1 MELLLIQNVPHVGR
15 KGDVVRVRDG
25 FGRNYLIPR
34 HYALPATRANR
45 VFIEEQRVRVEARR
59 VKEKA
64 AAEETVKALERIKVV
79 ITMKVGAGDKLF
91 GSITAEQIADNIS
104 RKKGHKI
111 DKKQVQLE
119 EPIKT
124 LGTHL
129 VEVEVYPQ
137 VKAKVTVEVVGEPQ
151 PA

>member
-1 MELLLIQNVPHVGR
+1 MELLLIQDVPHVGR

-45 VFIEEQRVRVEARR
+45 DFIEEQRARVEARR
-59 VKEKA
+59 AKEKA
-64 AAEETVKALERIKVV
+64 AAEETVKLLERIKVV
-79 ITMKVGAGDKLF
+79 ISAKVGAGDKLF
-91 GSITAEQIADNIS
+91 GTVTAEQIADNIS
-104 RKKGHKI
+104 RKKGHKVE
-111 DKKQVQLE
+111 KKQVHVS

>member
-1 MELLLIQNVPHVGR
+1 MELLLIQDVPHVGR

-45 VFIEEQRVRVEARR
+45 DFIEEQRVRVEARR
-59 VKEKA
+59 AKEKA

-79 ITMKVGAGDKLF
+79 ITAKVGAGEKLF
-91 GSITAEQIADNIS
+91 GAVTAEQIAENIS

-111 DKKQVQLE
+111 DKKQVQLVD
-119 EPIKT
+119 PIKT

>member
-15 KGDVVRVRDG
+15 KGDVVKVRDG

-34 HYALPATRANR
+34 HYALVATRANR

-59 VKEKA
+59 AKERA

-79 ITMKVGAGDKLF
+79 ITMKVGTGDKLF
-91 GSITAEQIADNIS
+91 GSITAEQIAENIS

-111 DKKQVQLE
+111 DKIQVQMD

>member
-1 MELLLIQNVPHVGR
+1 MELLLIQDVMHVGR
-15 KGDVVRVRDG
+15 KGDVVKVRDG

-45 VFIEEQRVRVEARR
+45 VFIEEQRTRVEARR
-59 VKEKA
+59 VKERA
-64 AAEETVKALERIKVV
+64 AAEEVVKSLERIKVV
-79 ITMKVGAGDKLF
+79 ITAKIGAGDKLF

-104 RKKGHKI
+104 RKKGHKV

-124 LGTHL
+124 LGTHI

>member
-1 MELLLIQNVPHVGR
+1 MEVLLITDVLHVGR

-45 VFIEEQRVRVEARR
+45 TFMDEQRVRVEARR
-59 VKEKA
+59 TKERA

-79 ITMKVGAGDKLF
+79 ISAKVGTGEKLF
-91 GSITAEQIADNIS
+91 GSITADQIADNIS
-104 RKKGHKI
+104 RKKGHKV
-111 DKKQVQLE
+111 DKKQVQLA
-119 EPIKT
+119 EPIRT
-124 LGTHL
+124 LGTHI
-129 VEVEVYPQ
+129 VEVEIYPQ
-137 VKAKVTVEVVGEPQ
+137 IKAKVTVEVVGEPQ

>member
-15 KGDVVRVRDG
+15 KGDVVKVRDG

-34 HYALPATRANR
+34 HYALVATRANR

-59 VKEKA
+59 AKERA

-79 ITMKVGAGDKLF
+79 ITMKVGTGDKLF
-91 GSITAEQIADNIS
+91 GSITAEQIAENIS

-111 DKKQVQLE
+111 DKKQVQMD

>member
-1 MELLLIQNVPHVGR
+1 MELLLFQNVPHVGR
-15 KGDVVRVRDG
+15 KGDVVKVRDG

-34 HYALPATRANR
+34 HYALVATRANR
-45 VFIEEQRVRVEARR
+45 DFIEEQRVRVEARR
-59 VKEKA
+59 AKERA

-79 ITMKVGAGDKLF
+79 ITMKVGTGDKLF
-91 GSITAEQIADNIS
+91 GSITAEQIAENIS

-111 DKKQVQLE
+111 DKKQVQMD

>member
-15 KGDVVRVRDG
+15 KGDVVKVRDG

-34 HYALPATRANR
+34 HYALVATRANR
-45 VFIEEQRVRVEARR
+45 DFIEEQRVRVEARR
-59 VKEKA
+59 AKERA

-79 ITMKVGAGDKLF
+79 ITMKVGTGDKLF
-91 GSITAEQIADNIS
+91 GSITAEQIAENIS

-111 DKKQVQLE
+111 DKKQVQMD

>member
-1 MELLLIQNVPHVGR
+1 MELLLIQDVPHVGK

-45 VFIEEQRVRVEARR
+45 EFIEEQRVRVEARR

-64 AAEETVKALERIKVV
+64 AAEEVVKALERIKVV
-79 ITMKVGAGDKLF
+79 ISAKVGAGEKLF
-91 GSITAEQIADNIS
+91 GAVTADQIADNIS

-111 DKKQVQLE
+111 DKKQVQLD

-129 VEVEVYPQ
+129 VEVEVYPH
-137 VKAKVTVEVVGEPQ
+137 VRAKVTVEVVGEPQ

>member
-15 KGDVVRVRDG
+15 KGDVVKVRDG

-34 HYALPATRANR
+34 HYALPATRSNR
-45 VFIEEQRVRVEARR
+45 IFIEEHRVRVEARR

-79 ITMKVGAGDKLF
+79 IVAKVGTGDKLF

-111 DKKQVQLE
+111 DKKQVQLD
-119 EPIKT
+119 EPIKISALRGRDNKNNLAKNFIPIGPT
-124 LGTHL
+124 LINT
-129 VEVEVYPQ
+129 PF
-137 VKAKVTVEVVGEPQ
+137 
-151 PA
+151 

>member
-1 MELLLIQNVPHVGR
+1 MELLLIQDVPHVGR

-45 VFIEEQRVRVEARR
+45 NFIEEQRARVEARR
-59 VKEKA
+59 AKEKL
-64 AAEETVKALERIKVV
+64 AAEETVKMLERIKVV
-79 ITMKVGAGDKLF
+79 ISAKVGAGEKLF
-91 GSITAEQIADNIS
+91 GAVTADQIADNIS
-104 RKKGHKI
+104 RKKGHKVE
-111 DKKQVQLE
+111 KKQVQLA

-129 VEVEVYPQ
+129 VEIEVYPQ